1 MVVAL
6 NLESARLAVADV
18 DDAGVLA
25 RTLNP
30 PGRLGRQPAQMQP
43 RRLVR
48 AVLVPHRR
56 ENPEFGETRHPADQ
70 LQNTLVLIR
79 LQPVAGDEF
88 GGDLRLVHEALGQR
102 RFLIRDIGWG
112 GKGLLWRKFWLSIAL
127 RALYALSRLIHQGW
141 IGFKG

>member
-1 MVVAL
+1 
-6 NLESARLAVADV
+6 
-18 DDAGVLA
+18 
-25 RTLNP
+25 
-30 PGRLGRQPAQMQP
+30 MQP

-112 GKGLLWRKFWLSIAL
+112 GKGLFWRNFGLSIAL
-127 RALYALSRLIHQGW
+127 RALYSLSLFAQLACIP
-141 IGFKG
+141 FNA

>member
-1 MVVAL
+1 
-6 NLESARLAVADV
+6 
-18 DDAGVLA
+18 
-25 RTLNP
+25 
-30 PGRLGRQPAQMQP
+30 MQP

-56 ENPEFGETRHPADQ
+56 ENPELGETRHPPNQ
-70 LQNTLVLIR
+70 LEDALIFVR

-112 GKGLLWRKFWLSIAL
+112 GKGLLGRNFGLSIAL
-127 RALYALSRLIHQGW
+127 RALYALSGFARGDASDLRL
-141 IGFKG
+141 KPSNE